1 MHVEKAKEMT
11 EIVGPDGAAIG
22 QVRSDSLAPRE
33 REQAERRTR
42 AILKNMSPKG
52 LLGLPKLLEERRWE
66 FGITDGAFQR
76 QAAFAR
82 VFLWQI
88 PMQSGDTYNPESK
101 IVMAESTKQREKN
114 KAPYGIVISAGLL
127 ALDSLRSN
135 GIDLGHKVLFAHTAP
150 YHIRYDVIDGL
161 EQHLVILNAG
171 DIIGSEDLATN
182 LKKRDVRFKQGL
194 NANGAIEHTFQDD
207 TGKTWLPQEGAW
219 REDE

>member
-1 MHVEKAKEMT
+1 MS
-11 EIVGPDGAAIG
+11 EIVGVDGVAMG
-22 QVRSDSLAPRE
+22 QVRSDMLAPRE
-33 REQAERRTR
+33 REQAERRTA
-42 AILKNMSPKG
+42 AIIKSMTPRG
-52 LLGLPKLLEERRWE
+52 LLGLPKLLEERRWAY
-66 FGITDGAFQR
+66 GITDGAFQR

-88 PMQSGDTYNPESK
+88 PMQSGDTYNPDSK
-101 IVMAESTKQREKN
+101 IVMAETTKQREKN

-150 YHIRYDVIDGL
+150 YHIRYDVIDGQ
-161 EQHLVILNAG
+161 EMHLVILNAG
-171 DIIGSEDLATN
+171 DIIGSEDLASN
-182 LKKRDVRFKQGL
+182 LKNRSVRFKQGL
-194 NANGAIEHTFQDD
+194 NAAGGVEHTFQDD